1 MTKQVTTMKKLLLI
15 FLSITFIAGVK
26 AKSYATDLENF
37 DTRSTSHY
45 LCEDDYLLSGDYIFI
60 DEDSP
65 SKFRFPKLIVPSSPI
80 FLGSLT
86 LYVTY
91 AERLDMSISDKISS
105 GHGQLHFDD
114 YLQYSPAL
122 IMWGLNA
129 FGGPN
134 LKPYHKFKQQTT
146 ILAMSAITSL
156 VLVQGTKQFV
166 GRNRPDTGASNSF
179 PSGHTATAF
188 LCAEMLHQEYGQY
201 SPWISILGYSIAAT
215 TGYMRVYNER
225 HYIGDIVAGAGVGI
239 LSARLGY
246 WFAPKINNWLWGS
259 TTGYAEDSYT
269 TAITPCTIGQNVGVN
284 FSLVF

>member
-1 MTKQVTTMKKLLLI
+1 MKKLLLI
-15 FLSITFIAGVK
+15 LLTASVAIAKAELRQGDACKLSLDALSSYGV
-26 AKSYATDLENF
+26 DG
-37 DTRSTSHY
+37 
-45 LCEDDYLLSGDYIFI
+45 DYLLDGDYIFI
-60 DEDSP
+60 GEDSP

-91 AERLDMSISDKISS
+91 ADRLDMSISDKISS

-269 TAITPCTIGQNVGVN
+269 TAITPCTIGENIGLN
-284 FSLVF
+284 FSLSF